1 MKLTPLDIHHKE
13 FHRAIRGY
21 SEEEVDKFLDEVAE
35 EFERLFKDN
44 IELKEQLEKIKQ
56 QLDGYA
62 DMEKTLHNTLLMA
75 QKSAEDVLSHAKKES
90 ELILRDAELKAKET
104 MQEAHDLKGRYESTL
119 SHLKQAEE
127 EFRNKFKSMLESYLR
142 IADSTAVLAEIG
154 AELSDDQYM
163 NEDLERASDEGS
175 STMGD
180 LMELP
185 KIEMAPSAEENDV
198 PVHASS
204 SYVGETF
211 TTDMYSEDAVNI
223 NLATGTN
230 DFSGMTEFTQNGGL
244 NEFSTGGPGINDISA
259 NNLETIGGNLD
270 ENLDNSIEID
280 FNRSNDEDSEAN
292 RNRKPEKEEF
302 DLDNLAF

>member
-44 IELKEQLEKIKQ
+44 IELKEQIEKIRQ
-56 QLDGYA
+56 QLDGYS

-75 QKSAEDVLSHAKKES
+75 QKSAEEVLSHAKKES

-104 MQEAHDLKGRYESTL
+104 MQEAHDLKGRYEATL

-154 AELSDDQYM
+154 SELTDDQYM
-163 NEDLERASDEGS
+163 NEDLERASDES
-175 STMGD
+175 SSAMGE

-185 KIEMAPSAEENDV
+185 KIEMAPSAEESDI
-198 PVHASS
+198 PVHAS

-211 TTDMYSEDAVNI
+211 TADMYSEDAVNI

-230 DFSGMTEFTQNGGL
+230 DFSGMTEFTQNSGL
-244 NEFSTGGPGINDISA
+244 NEFSTNGSGMNDISA
-259 NNLETIGGNLD
+259 THLETIGGD
-270 ENLDNSIEID
+270 IDGNLDNSIEID
-280 FNRSNDEDSEAN
+280 FNRSADDDSEEN
-292 RNRKPEKEEF
+292 RGRKPEKEEF